1 MALRAKCGGSSPFD
15 FAQGR
20 NDNSFSY
27 SQDAKSWRSRSDR
40 VSDPVFGELDEFGV
54 GWVEVGVGCGGDA
67 GEAFEESVGG
77 GVEEL
82 VGDAEDPA
90 VADGFEGLPV
100 SLGDDAVEGD
110 AIPCSAPG
118 EEEDVGV
125 GGCDVFG
132 GGVGAGCTEVAAAGG
147 FD

>member
-1 MALRAKCGGSSPFD
+1 M
-15 FAQGR
+15 
-20 NDNSFSY
+20 
-27 SQDAKSWRSRSDR
+27 
-40 VSDPVFGELDEFGV
+40 
-54 GWVEVGVGCGGDA
+54 GWVQGWVGGGGDA
-67 GEAFEESVGG
+67 GKAFEERVGG

-100 SLGDDAVEGD
+100 ALGDDAIQRD
-110 AIPCSAPG
+110 AVPCSAPG
-118 EEEDVGV
+118 EEKDVGV
-125 GGCDVFG
+125 GGGDFVC